1 MNYLETYYMNKKI
14 GIFDESY
21 FEENHM
27 NINKKNIFYFKK
39 REF

>member
-14 GIFDESY
+14 GIFDEGY

-39 REF
+39 QEF